1 MKIAFF
7 GTYFLL
13 FENIIQNCMKESDS
27 EFFLFTDKKSYSNIF
42 KNINTSYVYL
52 KNYKEINKYNLSDEE
67 IRKFFICDEDRQNEF
82 NLQKPSLN
90 RLNKTANN
98 ILQSFEKWYFTYQPD
113 ILVSEGPNN
122 FFNRVIIDYLEK
134 NKIDHYQFRMGRIA
148 KSVYLEKNKKTIL
161 NSNFK
166 NKVNL
171 KQDYMDKLFPEQRR
185 TFDKLANFK
194 QTSLYLDLTRMIKFW
209 PIVNREDKLLPYS
222 GKSIEVL
229 LKIRL
234 LYIKKSLLNIFLQLI
249 NFKSYSDSKEYLI
262 YTEHYRP
269 ESSTSAYDLE
279 YINDLKNIKSFQK
292 KIKSKL
298 LFRFHPSYF
307 TKRPLIQFIKILIF
321 SGKFISTPKQ
331 SVTEVIKNAQ
341 GAITISSS
349 LALDAL
355 KLGKPSI
362 VIGHPEYL
370 NSEIILNNLLVIRNE
385 SDFFKIDNYLK
396 NYKKIDSSIL
406 DLEMKKLY
414 HPFSIYDNG
423 KWINIIIKEY
433 KKEKN
438 QKSFKITKTIN

>member
-7 GTYFLL
+7 GTYFLF
-13 FENIIQNCMKESDS
+13 FEKIIQNCIKESDS
-27 EFFLFTDKKSYSNIF
+27 QFFLFTDKNSFSNIF

-52 KNYKEINKYNLSDEE
+52 KNHKEIDKYNLSKEE

-90 RLNKTANN
+90 RLNKTANI
-98 ILQSFEKWYFTYQPD
+98 ILESFEKWYCTNQPD
-113 ILVSEGPNN
+113 ILISEGPNN

-134 NKIDHYQFRMGRIA
+134 NKIDHFQFRMGRIA

-166 NKVNL
+166 NKINL
-171 KQDYMDKLFPEQRR
+171 KQDYMSSKSATHRK

-194 QTSLYLDLTRMIKFW
+194 QTSLYLDLTRIIKFW
-209 PIVNREDKLLPYS
+209 PIVKREDKLLPYS

-229 LKIRL
+229 LKIRF
-234 LYIKKSLLNIFLQLI
+234 LYIKKSLLKIFLQLI
-249 NFKSYSDSKEYLI
+249 NFKSYSGSQEYLI

-279 YINDLKNIKSFQK
+279 YINDLKNIKSFEN
-292 KIKSKL
+292 KIESKL
-298 LFRFHPSYF
+298 LFRFHPTYF

-331 SVTEVIKNAQ
+331 SVTELIKNSQ

-349 LALDAL
+349 LTLDAI

-362 VIGHPEYL
+362 VLGHPEYL
-370 NSEIILNNLLVIRNE
+370 NSEIISKNLLVIRNE
-385 SDFFKIDNYLK
+385 SDFFKIDNYRK
-396 NYKKIDSSIL
+396 NYKKMDSDIL
-406 DLEMKKLY
+406 DLELKKLY
-414 HPFSIYDNG
+414 HPFSIYDDG

-433 KKEKN
+433 KKEKIS
-438 QKSFKITKTIN
+438 KKF